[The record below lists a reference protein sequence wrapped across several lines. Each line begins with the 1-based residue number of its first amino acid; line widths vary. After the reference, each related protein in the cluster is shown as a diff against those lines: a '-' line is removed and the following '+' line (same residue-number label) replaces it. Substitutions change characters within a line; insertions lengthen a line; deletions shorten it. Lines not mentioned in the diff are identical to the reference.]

1 MGKNYSALSKSII
14 DYVGGTE
21 NIISLYHCIT
31 RLRFKLKDESI
42 AQKIPMKLRRFP
54 VSCPSSKQ
62 IISTKSLLEM
72 KWKMSIKRSWLTMTL
87 KAPWDQTS
95 RKH

>member
-42 AQKIPMKLRRFP
+42 QE
-54 VSCPSSKQ
+54 
-62 IISTKSLLEM
+62 KSFLKTELSP
-72 KWKMSIKRSWLTMTL
+72 KTL
-87 KAPWDQTS
+87 YLSHLQRT
-95 RKH
+95 

>member
-42 AQKIPMKLRRFP
+42 AQKNTDEIK
-54 VSCPSSKQ
+54 K
-62 IISTKSLLEM
+62 ISGVLSVVEANNQYQVVIGNEVEDVYKTIM
-72 KWKMSIKRSWLTMTL
+72 ANYDIKIALGS
-87 KAPWDQTS
+87 D
-95 RKH
+95 

>member
-42 AQKIPMKLRRFP
+42 AQKKYR
-54 VSCPSSKQ
+54 
-62 IISTKSLLEM
+62 
-72 KWKMSIKRSWLTMTL
+72 
-87 KAPWDQTS
+87 
-95 RKH
+95 